1 MQHIKGSSP
10 SLNDKLKLINMRW
23 NAYYYSCN
31 QVPCK
36 GCNLGL
42 GLPETLAFFLLD
54 AVLDAVRR
62 RLPLDCELCEELD
75 LSDRG
80 LLWANDREVWGVT
93 CSAGTVGGLDLLRLS
108 AGHRVKRKVVLTWPL
123 DSQEGNGTARSDV
136 KGETLG
142 S

>member
-1 MQHIKGSSP
+1 M
-10 SLNDKLKLINMRW
+10 NDKLKLINMRW

-42 GLPETLAFFLLD
+42 DLLETLAFFLLD

-80 LLWANDREVWGVT
+80 LFWANDREVWGVT
-93 CSAGTVGGLDLLRLS
+93 CSAGTAGGVGSAKIERRPSREEEGAVGMTTGLSGGEWDREE
-108 AGHRVKRKVVLTWPL
+108 RR
-123 DSQEGNGTARSDV
+123 EG
-136 KGETLG
+136 
-142 S
+142 